1 MNRRNCGRDWYEK
14 FQQWQG
20 SMRRPIPYDKRSRT
34 LKAHNQKK
42 PLMITVF
49 PPSFADEANTNAQNL
64 TAKEIV
70 SRLPP
75 DRFRVILLAG
85 GTPDPRI
92 LARENTETLRWTRH
106 GNTARCLTPL
116 LLSKIDI
123 YFFPREGP
131 LDPLFP
137 FFMPFPLLPIT
148 PLPYLLTPPH

>member
-14 FQQWQG
+14 FQQSQA
-20 SMRRPIPYDKRSRT
+20 SMRSPIRYDKRSRT

-49 PPSFADEANTNAQNL
+49 TPSFADEANTNAQNL

-85 GTPDPRI
+85 GTAHPRL
-92 LARENTETLRWTRH
+92 LAPENTENPPWTRP
-106 GNTARCLTPL
+106 GNTPRCPT
-116 LLSKIDI
+116 
-123 YFFPREGP
+123 R
-131 LDPLFP
+131 
-137 FFMPFPLLPIT
+137 LLPSQI
-148 PLPYLLTPPH
+148 PPY